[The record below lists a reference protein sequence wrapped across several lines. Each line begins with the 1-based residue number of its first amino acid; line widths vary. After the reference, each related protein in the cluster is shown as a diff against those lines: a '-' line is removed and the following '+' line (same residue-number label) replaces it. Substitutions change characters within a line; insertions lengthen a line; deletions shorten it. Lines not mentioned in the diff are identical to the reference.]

1 MFCENELRFLCD
13 TMKKSRVRT
22 AIGSPRELS
31 ELFPDVSAEGFLH
44 APLSGAASFYRLFE
58 ATETE
63 TVYRLTDASG
73 LCFTFLQLSSPSTTK
88 VLLLIGPYLTAAPSS
103 NQLLEL
109 GERLGSS
116 PKEQR
121 YLEEYFQ
128 SIPVLSEG
136 NHLFMMLDTFCERMW
151 ERPSFAMVDVGK
163 PDPLPVSPLNE
174 ATPDSRAD
182 DILVNMKAMEKR
194 YAFENEIIRA
204 VSLGQLHKEKLLAT
218 AFNGQF
224 FEKRLTDPLRNAKNY
239 AIIMNTLLR
248 KAAESGG
255 VHPLY
260 LDRMSSE
267 FAAKIEQMSDLSAN
281 TALMREMFRSY
292 CRLVRRH
299 TLQRFSPVIQKV
311 ILLIDSDLSA
321 DLSLASLA
329 EQQKVSAGYLSTVF
343 RRETGKTVSEYVRE
357 KRMKHAAHLLGTTTL
372 QIQTVALHC
381 GIMDVQYF
389 SKLFKQ
395 QTGKTPREYRIEI
408 KEQHR

>member
-1 MFCENELRFLCD
+1 MFCENEFRFLCD
-13 TMKKSRVRT
+13 TMKKSHVRT
-22 AIGSPRELS
+22 AVGSPRELS
-31 ELFPDVSAEGFLH
+31 ELFPDVGAEGFLH
-44 APLSGAASFYRLFE
+44 SPLSGAAAVYGLFD
-58 ATETE
+58 ATEPE
-63 TVYRLTDASG
+63 AVYRLTDASG
-73 LCFTFLQLSSPSTTK
+73 LCFSFLQLPSRTATK
-88 VLLLIGPYLTAAPSS
+88 LLLLIGPYLTATPSS

-109 GERLGSS
+109 GERLGIS
-116 PKEQR
+116 PKQQR
-121 YLEEYFQ
+121 YLEEYYQ

-136 NHLFMMLDTFCERMW
+136 NPLFTMLDTFCERMW
-151 ERPSFAMVDVGK
+151 ERPSFAMLDVGK

-174 ATPDSRAD
+174 TTLDSRAD
-182 DILVNMKAMEKR
+182 DVLVNMKAMEKR
-194 YAFENEIIRA
+194 YAFENELIRA
-204 VSLGQLHKEKLLAT
+204 VSLGQLHKEKLLAK

-267 FAAKIEQMSDLSAN
+267 FAAKIELLSDLSEN
-281 TALMREMFRSY
+281 TSLMRDMFRSY

-329 EQQKVSAGYLSTVF
+329 EQQRVSAGYLSTVF
-343 RRETGKTVSEYVRE
+343 KRETGKTVSEYVRE
-357 KRMKHAAHLLGTTTL
+357 KRMRHAAHLLGTTTL

-389 SKLFKQ
+389 SKLFKR
-395 QTGKTPREYRIEI
+395 QTGKTPREYRDEM
-408 KEQHR
+408 KEQQR